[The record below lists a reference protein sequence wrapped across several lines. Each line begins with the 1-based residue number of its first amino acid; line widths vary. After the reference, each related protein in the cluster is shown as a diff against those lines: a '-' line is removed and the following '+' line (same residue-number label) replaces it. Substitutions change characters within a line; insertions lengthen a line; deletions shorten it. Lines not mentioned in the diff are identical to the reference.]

1 MQTAY
6 LKLLCRLHRN
16 RVQRAILVVAAL
28 SLMPIV
34 PALAQHPSGV
44 AVVFHAQLPLYKLS
58 PTAEQEISSRA
69 AKSLAEKLPYWQ
81 YKAGG
86 DTDFPQLRVEVLRE
100 NSGKL
105 LLGMSLMLAPA
116 GTSLPAGSWKDAL
129 FAPGDFLLSPVL
141 PKEPEAPKFFSDA
154 FEQRILSNA
163 AIVRGL
169 LIILSEAVP
178 LGRTVV
184 LILPPLNSDSPRAVL
199 PIECK
204 DHCHEFAESEFVIL
218 SRTTTNEKV
227 KLFTA
232 GISQPLDYKPDL
244 KEFSGVG
251 VQVNFFQKAG
261 DPAPQALDS
270 NAKAQVVHLTPI
282 EFHLKEG
289 KAHFASCDEDSVP
302 APSVAP

>member
-1 MQTAY
+1 
-6 LKLLCRLHRN
+6 
-16 RVQRAILVVAAL
+16 
-28 SLMPIV
+28 
-34 PALAQHPSGV
+34 V

-163 AIVRGL
+163 AIVHGL

-199 PIECK
+199 PIEWK

-289 KAHFASCDEDSVP
+289 KAHFASCDEDSVS